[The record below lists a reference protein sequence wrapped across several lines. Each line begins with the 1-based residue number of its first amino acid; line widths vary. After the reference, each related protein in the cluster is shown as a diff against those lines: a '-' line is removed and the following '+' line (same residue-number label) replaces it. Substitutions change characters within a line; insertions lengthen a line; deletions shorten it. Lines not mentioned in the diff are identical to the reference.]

1 MNRPSHT
8 CLTAFL
14 IMGFV
19 CCLNLSAFADTIIK
33 SKSNVKNNRVMPDGF
48 TEVVDSNIADACDTN
63 GSEIVY
69 LQNTNATARDIAA
82 RSSTKSS
89 SFSAMCA
96 LAQSAIA
103 KMNADDAK
111 RLALQTAVEANDTN
125 ALRQL
130 FNDNGL
136 TDKLMPNAQF
146 HAINTKGTGGNRS
159 QVGGITGGVVAGIA
173 VAKTTANED
182 SVPASPA
189 SADKITISVGVVE
202 KNKNGHV
209 TLNR

>member
-1 MNRPSHT
+1 MFCPSRNR
-8 CLTAFL
+8 
-14 IMGFV
+14 
-19 CCLNLSAFADTIIK
+19 LSAFIIIGFIACSSMSAFAEQRVK
-33 SKSNVKNNRVMPDGF
+33 TKSNIKNDRLMPDGF
-48 TEVVDSNIADACDTN
+48 TEVVDSNNADACDTN
-63 GSEIVY
+63 GGELIY

-82 RSSTKSS
+82 RSSAKSP
-89 SFSAMCA
+89 SFAAMCA
-96 LAQSAIA
+96 LAQSAMA

-136 TDKLMPNAQF
+136 TDKLIPSAQF

-173 VAKTTANED
+173 VAKTAANED
-182 SVPASPA
+182 SVSASPA
-189 SADKITISVGVVE
+189 SADKITISVGMVE

>member
-1 MNRPSHT
+1 MFCPSRNRLS
-8 CLTAFL
+8 AF
-14 IMGFV
+14 IMIGFIA
-19 CCLNLSAFADTIIK
+19 CSSMSAFADTIIK
-33 SKSNVKNNRVMPDGF
+33 SKSNVKNNRVIPDGF
-48 TEVVDSNIADACDTN
+48 TEVVDSNTADACDTN
-63 GSEIVY
+63 GNEIIY
-69 LQNTNATARDIAA
+69 LQNTNATPRDIAS

-111 RLALQTAVEANDTN
+111 RLALQTAVETNDTN

-136 TDKLMPNAQF
+136 TDKLIPSAQF
-146 HAINTKGTGGNRS
+146 HAINTKGTGGNTS
-159 QVGGITGGVVAGIA
+159 QVGGITGGAIAGIA
-173 VAKTTANED
+173 VAKTAVNEETA
-182 SVPASPA
+182 SASPA